1 MKDNPIF
8 ITGVYRSGTTILTGL
23 IGAHKDIDIGHPT
36 IQYFRYILKKNI
48 LPTNY
53 KEIIQSIDER
63 INFRYEIKLD
73 TRRIIDEI
81 ESEIKNSGE
90 ASHKIIYDCVTRGLH
105 GYSGNRWSEKI
116 LLEWRNIPTF
126 LEMYPKGKAIHII
139 RDPRDV
145 LASYKNM
152 TYETEEKYLDAI
164 FNCLD
169 SMQHAIKYTKEISS
183 KSYLLVRFED
193 LVADRSAEMKKIC
206 KFLDIEFNDSDYVEK
221 NLKEGAGEGT
231 VDLTLKTHSA
241 FPANVDK
248 KSFKR
253 WDSKLS
259 IEELSF
265 AEAILFNE
273 INYFKYELSNNFNEN
288 HLKWLISI
296 FNSNELI
303 RERFK
308 KFLDTGKGAEG
319 FPSDPTDPKNWSSS
333 TLEQGK
339 ELGKGAANAYK
350 KLFSS

>member
-23 IGAHKDIDIGHPT
+23 IGAHRDIDIGHPT

-48 LPTNY
+48 QPTNY

-73 TRRIIDEI
+73 TKRIIDEI
-81 ESEIKNSGE
+81 ESEIKNSKE
-90 ASHKIIYDCVTRGLH
+90 VSHKIIYDCVTRGLH

-116 LLEWRNIPTF
+116 LLEWKNIPTF

-169 SMQHAIKYTKEISS
+169 SMQHAIKYTEEISPQ
-183 KSYLLVRFED
+183 SYLLVKFED
-193 LVADRSAEMKKIC
+193 LVADRAFEMKKIC
-206 KFLDIEFNDSDYVEK
+206 KFLDIEFNDSDYAEE

-231 VDLTLKTHSA
+231 VELTIKTHSA
-241 FPANVDK
+241 FPSNSDE

-259 IEELSF
+259 IEELTL
-265 AEAILFNE
+265 AEAILHDV
-273 INYFKYELSNNFNEN
+273 INHFHYELSNNFQEN
-288 HLKWLISI
+288 YLRWLLDI

-303 RERFK
+303 QERFINYLK
-308 KFLDTGKGAEG
+308 TCRGVES

-333 TLEQGK
+333 TLGQGK

-350 KLFSS
+350 KLFN